1 LAAPAPHPLA
11 SVLADLRNIDE
22 MLLQFV
28 AYWQSYEVV
37 LSVIVRR
44 EEHAE
49 TLLTYATSARS
60 KQKALDSL
68 QQYEQFWISFQFLC
82 RRFASVVEQ
91 ESRSLYTWLIA
102 PREADPAQGA
112 S

>member
-49 TLLTYATSARS
+49 TLLTYATSQRS
-60 KQKALDSL
+60 KGKAMESL
-68 QQYEQFWISFQFLC
+68 LAYEQVSARAHLRVRAC
-82 RRFASVVEQ
+82 ALSA
-91 ESRSLYTWLIA
+91 A
-102 PREADPAQGA
+102 PAPAR
-112 S
+112 